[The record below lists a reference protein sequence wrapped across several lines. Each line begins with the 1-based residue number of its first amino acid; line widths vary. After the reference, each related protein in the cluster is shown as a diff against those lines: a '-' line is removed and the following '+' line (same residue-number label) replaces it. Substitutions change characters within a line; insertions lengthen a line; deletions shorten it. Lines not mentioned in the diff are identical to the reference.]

1 MEGTILDSYLI
12 RGTIMKLIIKTV
24 LAISILAAGSAQ
36 AFELISNDIQEGHPM
51 AKTFEYSSW
60 GCDGGNLSPQL
71 MWKDAPA
78 GTKSFA
84 ITAYDPDAP
93 TESGFWHWV
102 AFDIPATV
110 SELPRGV
117 DVSKVGGK
125 EGRIDYGTVGFGGAC
140 PPEKDG
146 MHRYQFTVWALP
158 TDKLNLDENTPSAVF
173 GFTLNSMAL
182 DKAKLTAT
190 YTR

>member
-1 MEGTILDSYLI
+1 MQVFTKS
-12 RGTIMKLIIKTV
+12 V
-24 LAISILAAGSAQ
+24 LALSLLVIGSAQ
-36 AFELISNDIQEGHPM
+36 AFELTSKDIQEGHPM
-51 AKTFEYSSW
+51 AKTFEYNGW
-60 GCDGGNLSPQL
+60 GCDGSNLSPQL
-71 MWKDAPA
+71 MWQDAPA

-93 TESGFWHWV
+93 TGSGFWHWV
-102 AFDIPATV
+102 AFNIPATV
-110 SELPRGV
+110 NELPRGV
-117 DVSKVGGK
+117 NIKKLGGI
-125 EGRIDYGTVGFGGAC
+125 ESRIDYGSTGFGGAC
-140 PPEKDG
+140 PPVADG

-158 TDKLNLDENTPSAVF
+158 TDKVQLDENTPSAVV